1 MRLQAAIKSAGNL
14 LLRGSSLVF
23 RFALS
28 FYIIKYLGFEAAG
41 IYGLAVGI
49 TGIAPSLVGLGLNY
63 FVAREV
69 VGTSPDFTLARVKT
83 RLLVSTIS
91 LSLATLIGITALYAT
106 GTPFSRLYLLILL
119 LAWLETYA
127 VDVHMPLIAQEMA
140 IEANV
145 ITFVRLALWVPFAI
159 AAGLLFPEFRNL
171 EAVLVAWL
179 LSYVLA
185 VAALFFFIRKWPLT
199 QALRTPVQRDWIKD
213 RLRNSWHIHM
223 SDLGLVGLLYIDRY
237 IVGFMLGI
245 SLTGIY
251 TFFWSLASA
260 LQTLIA
266 TAVVQLALP
275 MLYKAYS
282 AGSVQN
288 WLHVMRQQSIKT
300 AALATAGGIGV
311 FIVNEI
317 CIRLL
322 AMPEI
327 GEYRSVFILMLL
339 AAIVRSCS
347 DLFSV
352 GLTSI
357 EKDNHYVFVNLL
369 GIVLSVIISVA
380 MIAAFGFAGT
390 GIAALATAVIVAA
403 LRAGFLLD
411 FVRQSRAT
419 A

>member
-14 LLRGSSLVF
+14 MLRGSSLVF

-288 WLHVMRQQSIKT
+288 WLHVMRQQCIKT
-300 AALATAGGIGV
+300 AVLATAGGIGV

-322 AMPEI
+322 SMPEI

-390 GIAALATAVIVAA
+390 GIAALVTAVIVAA